1 MKILH
6 TVEFYSPS
14 VGGAQEVVRQ
24 ISEQLVSRGHEVT
37 VATTKLAVRRDAV
50 INGVRIESF
59 AISGNAVRGC
69 TGEVDR
75 YREFLRTGNFD
86 IIMNYAAQQWATD
99 LTYCILDRLPC
110 RKVMAPCGFSA
121 LFDPQ
126 YASYFDKLPDR
137 LRKYDHLIFHSYV
150 GRDIDFARKHGMEYV
165 STIPNG
171 ASMEEFEEPDRSFRA
186 RYNIPPDR

>member
-86 IIMNYAAQQWATD
+86 IIKEDNAALLKLGAEFST
-99 LTYCILDRLPC
+99 LDP
-110 RKVMAPCGFSA
+110 RKA
-121 LFDPQ
+121 
-126 YASYFDKLPDR
+126 K
-137 LRKYDHLIFHSYV
+137 
-150 GRDIDFARKHGMEYV
+150 EYP
-165 STIPNG
+165 IQ
-171 ASMEEFEEPDRSFRA
+171 RA
-186 RYNIPPDR
+186 RTRASRWCPRVTTSPKAGLFGNASVKSVSQSPTRKRVGLGKYW